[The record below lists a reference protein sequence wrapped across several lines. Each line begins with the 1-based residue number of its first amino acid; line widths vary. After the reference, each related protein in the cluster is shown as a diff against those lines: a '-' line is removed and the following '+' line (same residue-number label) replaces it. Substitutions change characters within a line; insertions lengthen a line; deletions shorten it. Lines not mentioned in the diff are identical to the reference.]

1 MAWRAGETLQ
11 TLQDCL
17 DQGSP
22 ARVFGG
28 QRCRIEAQDIAD
40 FVGGFLPAR
49 RGGIGEVRFQLLRA
63 KARSW
68 FAPLPTG
75 GRQLPGGLSG
85 VLKFQ
90 SIFNPRGVDV
100 RRK

>member
-17 DQGSP
+17 DQGSA

-40 FVGGFLPAR
+40 LVGGFLPAR
-49 RGGIGEVRFQLLRA
+49 RGGIGQVRFQLLLA
-63 KARSW
+63 KAQGALASTLR
-68 FAPLPTG
+68 
-75 GRQLPGGLSG
+75 LSLLVAASFLVG
-85 VLKFQ
+85 
-90 SIFNPRGVDV
+90 
-100 RRK
+100 